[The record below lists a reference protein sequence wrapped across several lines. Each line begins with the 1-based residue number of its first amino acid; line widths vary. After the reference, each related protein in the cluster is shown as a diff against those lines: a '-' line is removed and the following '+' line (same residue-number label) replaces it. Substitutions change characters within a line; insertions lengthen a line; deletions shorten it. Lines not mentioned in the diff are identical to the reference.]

1 MIRFILSIFV
11 CLIALTSSAQPMM
24 KDTVDISVLSAQDQ
38 AKIKSMRAKLNL
50 TEQQQLLIPSIFVH
64 YHGLIEE
71 QKKIM
76 SIVAEEPSVNEEER
90 LKDLNMRSDAIKRF
104 RDERDL
110 NIELALTPEQKEI
123 YLTQIKIAKPQV
135 LHFGVHDRMNCPVCV
150 SPTTA
155 P

>member
-1 MIRFILSIFV
+1 
-11 CLIALTSSAQPMM
+11 
-24 KDTVDISVLSAQDQ
+24 
-38 AKIKSMRAKLNL
+38 MRAKLNL
-50 TEQQQLLIPSIFVH
+50 SEKQDLLIPSIYLH
-64 YHGLIEE
+64 YQGLIED

-76 SIVAEEPSVNEEER
+76 STVAEQPSVNEEER
-90 LKDLNMRSDAIKRF
+90 LKDLNMRSEYVKKLRE
-104 RDERDL
+104 ERDL
-110 NIELALTPEQKEI
+110 NVELALTPEQKEI

>member
-24 KDTVDISVLSAQDQ
+24 KDTVDISLLSAQDQ

-50 TEQQQLLIPSIFVH
+50 SEKQDLLIPTIYMH

-71 QKKIM
+71 QKAIM
-76 SIVAEEPSVNEEER
+76 NTIAEEPKINDAAR
-90 LKDLNMRSDAIKRF
+90 LEAMNMRSEAIKRF

-150 SPTTA
+150 SPSTA

>member
-1 MIRFILSIFV
+1 MIRFILSLFL
-11 CLIALTSSAQPMM
+11 CSIAFTSSAQPMM
-24 KDTVDISVLSAQDQ
+24 KDTVDISVLSTQDQ

-50 TEQQQLLIPSIFVH
+50 TEQQDLLIPSIYMH
-64 YHGLIEE
+64 YHGLIED

-76 SIVAEEPSVNEEER
+76 STLAEEPSVNEEER
-90 LKDLNMRSDAIKRF
+90 LKDLNARSDFIKKL

-110 NIELALTPEQKEI
+110 NVELALTPEQKEI

-150 SPTTA
+150 SPSTA

>member
-90 LKDLNMRSDAIKRF
+90 LKDLNMRSDAIKRC

>member
-1 MIRFILSIFV
+1 MIRLLCMLSF
-11 CLIALTSSAQPMM
+11 CLLSLFAWAQPMQR
-24 KDTVDISVLSAQDQ
+24 DSVDISVLSAQDQ

-50 TEQQQLLIPSIFVH
+50 SEQQDLLIPSIYMH
-64 YHGLIEE
+64 YHGLIED

-90 LKDLNMRSDAIKRF
+90 LKDLNMRSEFIKKL

-110 NIELALTPEQKEI
+110 NVELSLTPEQKEI
-123 YLTQIKIAKPQV
+123 YLTQIKIAKPQL
-135 LHFGVHDRMNCPVCV
+135 LHIGVHDRMNCPVCV
-150 SPTTA
+150 SPSTA

>member
-1 MIRFILSIFV
+1 MIRLLCMLSF
-11 CLIALTSSAQPMM
+11 CLLSLFAWSQPMQR
-24 KDTVDISVLSAQDQ
+24 DSVDISVLSAQDQ

-50 TEQQQLLIPSIFVH
+50 SEQQDLLIPSIYMH
-64 YHGLIEE
+64 YHGLIED

-90 LKDLNMRSDAIKRF
+90 LKDLNMRSEFIKKL

-110 NIELALTPEQKEI
+110 NVELSLTPEQKEI

-150 SPTTA
+150 SPSTA

>member
-1 MIRFILSIFV
+1 MIRFILALFLCSIAF
-11 CLIALTSSAQPMM
+11 ISSAQPMM
-24 KDTVDISVLSAQDQ
+24 KDSVDISVLSAQDQ
-38 AKIKSMRAKLNL
+38 AKIKSMRTKLNL
-50 TEQQQLLIPSIFVH
+50 SEKQNLLIPTIYMH

-71 QKKIM
+71 QKAIM
-76 SIVAEEPSVNEEER
+76 NTIAEEPKINDEAR
-90 LKDLNMRSDAIKRF
+90 LEALNMRSEAIKRF

-123 YLTQIKIAKPQV
+123 YITQIKIAKPQV

-150 SPTTA
+150 SPSTA

>member
-1 MIRFILSIFV
+1 MIRFILSLFL
-11 CLIALTSSAQPMM
+11 CSIAFTSSAQPMM
-24 KDTVDISVLSAQDQ
+24 RDSVDISVLPAQDQ
-38 AKIKSMRAKLNL
+38 AKIKSMRAKLSL
-50 TEQQQLLIPSIFVH
+50 TEQQDLLIPSIYLY

-76 SIVAEEPSVNEEER
+76 SIVAEQPSVNEEER
-90 LKDLNMRSDAIKRF
+90 LKDLNARSEYVKRI
-104 RDERDL
+104 REERDL
-110 NIELALTPEQKEI
+110 NLELALTSEQKEI

-150 SPTTA
+150 SPSTA

>member
-38 AKIKSMRAKLNL
+38 AKIKSMRGKLNL

-64 YHGLIEE
+64 YHELIED

-76 SIVAEEPSVNEEER
+76 SIVAEQPSVNEEER

-135 LHFGVHDRMNCPVCV
+135 LHFGVHDRMNCLVCV

>member
-1 MIRFILSIFV
+1 MIRFILALFL
-11 CLIALTSSAQPMM
+11 CLIAITSSAQPMM
-24 KDTVDISVLSAQDQ
+24 KDSVDISVLSAQDQ
-38 AKIKSMRAKLNL
+38 ARIKSIASKLNL
-50 TEQQQLLIPSIFVH
+50 SQQQHLLIPSIFVH
-64 YHGLIEE
+64 YHGLIED

-76 SIVAEEPSVNEEER
+76 NTVAEQPSVNEEER
-90 LKDLNMRSDAIKRF
+90 LKDLNARSEFVKKLRE
-104 RDERDL
+104 ERDL
-110 NIELALTPEQKEI
+110 NVELALTHEQKEI

>member
-1 MIRFILSIFV
+1 MLSF
-11 CLIALTSSAQPMM
+11 CLLSLFSWAQPMQR
-24 KDTVDISVLSAQDQ
+24 DSVDIGQLSAQDQ

-50 TEQQQLLIPSIFVH
+50 SEKQDLLIPTIYMH

-71 QKKIM
+71 QKAIM
-76 SIVAEEPSVNEEER
+76 NTIAEEPKINDAAR
-90 LKDLNMRSDAIKRF
+90 LEAMNMRSEAIKRF

-110 NIELALTPEQKEI
+110 NIELVLTPEQKEI

-150 SPTTA
+150 SPSTA

>member
-90 LKDLNMRSDAIKRF
+90 LKDLNMRSEFVKKLRE
-104 RDERDL
+104 ERDL
-110 NIELALTPEQKEI
+110 NIELAFTPEQKEI

>member
-76 SIVAEEPSVNEEER
+76 GIVAEEPSVNEEER

>member
-1 MIRFILSIFV
+1 MIRFICTLSF
-11 CLIALTSSAQPMM
+11 CLFTLFSWAQPMQR
-24 KDTVDISVLSAQDQ
+24 DSIDISMLSAQDQ
-38 AKIKSMRAKLNL
+38 ARIKSIESKLNL
-50 TEQQQLLIPSIFVH
+50 SQQQHLLIPSIFVH
-64 YHGLIEE
+64 YHGLIED

-76 SIVAEEPSVNEEER
+76 DTVAERPSVNEEER
-90 LKDLNMRSDAIKRF
+90 LKDLNARSEFVKKLRE
-104 RDERDL
+104 ERDL
-110 NIELALTPEQKEI
+110 NVELALTPEQKEI

>member
-1 MIRFILSIFV
+1 MIRFILSLFV

-76 SIVAEEPSVNEEER
+76 GIVAEEPSVNEEER

>member
-1 MIRFILSIFV
+1 MQRDS
-11 CLIALTSSAQPMM
+11 
-24 KDTVDISVLSAQDQ
+24 VDISVLSAQDQ

-50 TEQQQLLIPSIFVH
+50 SEQQNLLIPSIYVH
-64 YHGLIEE
+64 YHGLIED

-76 SIVAEEPSVNEEER
+76 STLAEEPSVNEEER
-90 LKDLNMRSDAIKRF
+90 LKDLNARSEFIKKL

-110 NIELALTPEQKEI
+110 NVELALTPEQKEI
-123 YLTQIKIAKPQV
+123 YLTQVKIAKPQV

-150 SPTTA
+150 SPSTA

>member
-1 MIRFILSIFV
+1 MQRDS
-11 CLIALTSSAQPMM
+11 
-24 KDTVDISVLSAQDQ
+24 VDISVLSAQDQ

-50 TEQQQLLIPSIFVH
+50 TEQQDLLIPSIYMH
-64 YHGLIEE
+64 YHGLIED

-76 SIVAEEPSVNEEER
+76 STLAEEPSVNEEER
-90 LKDLNMRSDAIKRF
+90 LKDLNMRSEFIKKL

-110 NIELALTPEQKEI
+110 NVELALTPEQKEI

-150 SPTTA
+150 SPSTA

>member
-1 MIRFILSIFV
+1 MQRDS
-11 CLIALTSSAQPMM
+11 
-24 KDTVDISVLSAQDQ
+24 VDISVLSAQDQ

-50 TEQQQLLIPSIFVH
+50 TEQQDLLIPSIYMH
-64 YHGLIEE
+64 YHGLIED

-76 SIVAEEPSVNEEER
+76 STLAEEPSVNEEER
-90 LKDLNMRSDAIKRF
+90 LKDLNARSEFIKKL

-110 NIELALTPEQKEI
+110 NLELALTPEQKEI

-150 SPTTA
+150 SPSTA

>member
-1 MIRFILSIFV
+1 MIRFICTLSF
-11 CLIALTSSAQPMM
+11 CLFTLFSWAQPMQR
-24 KDTVDISVLSAQDQ
+24 DSIDISMLSAQDQ
-38 AKIKSMRAKLNL
+38 ARIKSIESKLNL
-50 TEQQQLLIPSIFVH
+50 SQQQHLLIPSIFVH
-64 YHGLIEE
+64 YHGLIED

-76 SIVAEEPSVNEEER
+76 DTVAERPSVNEEER
-90 LKDLNMRSDAIKRF
+90 LKDLNARSEFVKKLRE
-104 RDERDL
+104 ERDL
-110 NIELALTPEQKEI
+110 NVELALTSEQKEI

>member
-64 YHGLIEE
+64 YHELIED

-76 SIVAEEPSVNEEER
+76 SIVAEQPSVNEEER

-123 YLTQIKIAKPQV
+123 YTTQIKIAKPQV

>member
-1 MIRFILSIFV
+1 MIRFILSLFL
-11 CLIALTSSAQPMM
+11 CSIAFTSSAQPMM
-24 KDTVDISVLSAQDQ
+24 KDSVDISVLSAQDQ
-38 AKIKSMRAKLNL
+38 AKIKSMRAKLSL
-50 TEQQQLLIPSIFVH
+50 TEQQGLLIPSIYLY

-76 SIVAEEPSVNEEER
+76 SIVAEQPSVNEEER
-90 LKDLNMRSDAIKRF
+90 LKDLNARSEYVKRI
-104 RDERDL
+104 REERDL
-110 NIELALTPEQKEI
+110 NLELALTPEQKEI

-150 SPTTA
+150 SPSTA

>member
-1 MIRFILSIFV
+1 MLSF
-11 CLIALTSSAQPMM
+11 CLLSLFAWAQPMQR
-24 KDTVDISVLSAQDQ
+24 DSVDISVLSAQDQ
-38 AKIKSMRAKLNL
+38 AKIKSMRTKLNL
-50 TEQQQLLIPSIFVH
+50 SEQQDLLIPSIYMH
-64 YHGLIEE
+64 YHGLIED

-90 LKDLNMRSDAIKRF
+90 LKDLNMRSEFIKKL

-110 NIELALTPEQKEI
+110 NVELSLTPEQKEI
-123 YLTQIKIAKPQV
+123 YLAQIKIAKPQV

-150 SPTTA
+150 SPSTA

>member
-1 MIRFILSIFV
+1 MIRFILALFLCSIAF
-11 CLIALTSSAQPMM
+11 ISSAQPMM
-24 KDTVDISVLSAQDQ
+24 KDSVDISVLSAQDQ

-50 TEQQQLLIPSIFVH
+50 TEQQDLLIPSI
-64 YHGLIEE
+64 YLYYQGLIEE

-76 SIVAEEPSVNEEER
+76 STVAEEPSVNEEER
-90 LKDLNMRSDAIKRF
+90 LKDLNMRSEFIKKL

-110 NIELALTPEQKEI
+110 NVELSLTPEQKEI

-150 SPTTA
+150 SPSTA

>member
-1 MIRFILSIFV
+1 MIRFILSLFL
-11 CLIALTSSAQPMM
+11 CSIAFTSSAQPMM
-24 KDTVDISVLSAQDQ
+24 RDSVDISVLPAQDQ
-38 AKIKSMRAKLNL
+38 AKIKSMRAKLSL
-50 TEQQQLLIPSIFVH
+50 TEQQDLLIPSIYLY

-76 SIVAEEPSVNEEER
+76 SIVAEQPSVNEEER
-90 LKDLNMRSDAIKRF
+90 LKDLNARSEYVKRI
-104 RDERDL
+104 REERDL
-110 NIELALTPEQKEI
+110 NLELALTSEQKEI

>member
-1 MIRFILSIFV
+1 
-11 CLIALTSSAQPMM
+11 
-24 KDTVDISVLSAQDQ
+24 VDISVLSAQDQ
-38 AKIKSMRAKLNL
+38 AKIKSMRTKLNL
-50 TEQQQLLIPSIFVH
+50 TEQQDLLIASIYLQ
-64 YHGLIEE
+64 YHELIED

-76 SIVAEEPSVNEEER
+76 STVAEQPSVNEDER
-90 LKDLNMRSDAIKRF
+90 LKDLNMRSEYVKKLRE
-104 RDERDL
+104 ERDL
-110 NIELALTPEQKEI
+110 NVELALTPEQKEI

>member
-1 MIRFILSIFV
+1 MIRFILSLFL
-11 CLIALTSSAQPMM
+11 CSIALTSSAQPMM
-24 KDTVDISVLSAQDQ
+24 KDSLDISVLSAQDQ
-38 AKIKSMRAKLNL
+38 ARIKSIASKLNL
-50 TEQQQLLIPSIFVH
+50 SEQQQLLIPSIFVH
-64 YHGLIEE
+64 YHELIED

-76 SIVAEEPSVNEEER
+76 SIVAEQPSVNEEER
-90 LKDLNMRSDAIKRF
+90 LKDLNMRSEFVKKLRE
-104 RDERDL
+104 ERDL
-110 NIELALTPEQKEI
+110 NLELALTPEQKEI

>member
-1 MIRFILSIFV
+1 MIRFICTLSF
-11 CLIALTSSAQPMM
+11 CLFTLFSWAQPMQR
-24 KDTVDISVLSAQDQ
+24 DSVDISMLSAQDQ
-38 AKIKSMRAKLNL
+38 ARIKSIESKLNL
-50 TEQQQLLIPSIFVH
+50 SQQQHLLIPSIFVH
-64 YHGLIEE
+64 YHGLIED

-76 SIVAEEPSVNEEER
+76 DTVAERPSVNEEER
-90 LKDLNMRSDAIKRF
+90 LKDLNARSEFVKKLRE
-104 RDERDL
+104 ERDL
-110 NIELALTPEQKEI
+110 NVELALTSEQKEI

>member
-1 MIRFILSIFV
+1 MIRFTLALFL
-11 CLIALTSSAQPMM
+11 CLFALTSSAQPMV
-24 KDTVDISVLSAQDQ
+24 KDSVDISVLSAQDQ
-38 AKIKSMRAKLNL
+38 AKIKSMRTKLNL
-50 TEQQQLLIPSIFVH
+50 TEQQDLLIPSIYLY

-71 QKKIM
+71 QKAIM
-76 SIVAEEPSVNEEER
+76 NTIAEEPKINDEAR
-90 LKDLNMRSDAIKRF
+90 LEALNMRSDAIKRY

-123 YLTQIKIAKPQV
+123 YTTQIKIAKPQV

>member
-64 YHGLIEE
+64 YHELIEE

-123 YLTQIKIAKPQV
+123 YTTQIKIAKPQV